1 MVTEFYDKKICEVK
15 NCKNEKEVMHLYKNP
30 TYLQCELK
38 ELLKSNGLLQVYL
51 KLGVDKLY
59 EYYLDDQVKLNY

>member
-1 MVTEFYDKKICEVK
+1 
-15 NCKNEKEVMHLYKNP
+15 MHLYKNP